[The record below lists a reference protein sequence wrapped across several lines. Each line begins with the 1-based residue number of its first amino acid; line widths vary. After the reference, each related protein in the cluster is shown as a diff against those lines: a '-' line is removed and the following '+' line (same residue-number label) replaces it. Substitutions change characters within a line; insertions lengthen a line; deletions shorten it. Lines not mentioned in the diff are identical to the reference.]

1 MDIENKIKVDRD
13 SAPFKWVK
21 NMVITVGTYILNP
34 DKRED
39 EINAIMMLT
48 CFHLMKDLG
57 KDPQTMKPGQILEE
71 SFNYLPHLILLYS
84 QVYLTKKEVEF
95 TFDISTAIQNKIIA
109 SQIDKKFNFILMDRI
124 NGNMTPFE
132 MFSSIDCL
140 SFGNDVIP
148 KFIEDLCIEYIPFKP
163 NVKIIEELES
173 GMDVCG
179 CTLISLVSKTDMSEI
194 WKAKNKTRD
203 VALKIE
209 NLDLEGKNLKNM
221 LKSSSFE
228 KIIDHIK
235 ETDLE
240 YLAFQKL
247 KDFPY
252 KVDFM
257 YIDYYNPLNKK
268 VKIIPWLEGPVDKVK
283 IENKKQF
290 IENVIEILYELHKRK
305 IVFNNISPH
314 HIMIKV
320 PTGKYGDAVL
330 SNRIRLV
337 DYKNIVNF
345 KGSDGFHE
353 DTYRS
358 FALLS
363 GTTMVTPYDDIES
376 FFFVINTLIN
386 GEISYTDLNDERLK
400 KGQLTSFSHLVSDA
414 IIKLRTLRQND
425 IYANNLE
432 THLNNQE
439 YINNIYKIGIQS
451 SQTGEIIPGII
462 SIVMDFISMYK
473 EIPEINIS
481 LTRTDAASLKNIR
494 SQFASDHR
502 FSNIVSNPSKFNDI
516 SIKILNFM
524 NTSVEY
530 SDEDQMIINQF
541 LSG

>member
-268 VKIIPWLEGPVDKVK
+268 VKIIHWL
-283 IENKKQF
+283 
-290 IENVIEILYELHKRK
+290 
-305 IVFNNISPH
+305 
-314 HIMIKV
+314 
-320 PTGKYGDAVL
+320 
-330 SNRIRLV
+330 
-337 DYKNIVNF
+337 
-345 KGSDGFHE
+345 
-353 DTYRS
+353 
-358 FALLS
+358 
-363 GTTMVTPYDDIES
+363 
-376 FFFVINTLIN
+376 
-386 GEISYTDLNDERLK
+386 
-400 KGQLTSFSHLVSDA
+400 
-414 IIKLRTLRQND
+414 
-425 IYANNLE
+425 
-432 THLNNQE
+432 
-439 YINNIYKIGIQS
+439 
-451 SQTGEIIPGII
+451 
-462 SIVMDFISMYK
+462 
-473 EIPEINIS
+473 
-481 LTRTDAASLKNIR
+481 
-494 SQFASDHR
+494 
-502 FSNIVSNPSKFNDI
+502 
-516 SIKILNFM
+516 
-524 NTSVEY
+524 
-530 SDEDQMIINQF
+530 
-541 LSG
+541 